1 MRSDKRDMFA
11 ARRRINK
18 ELDGEGVLLSDS
30 MNLERETALYRE
42 ARRYS
47 WRRCNRIYRKDFGD
61 GKKKTNS
68 DWYLKL

>member
-1 MRSDKRDMFA
+1 
-11 ARRRINK
+11 
-18 ELDGEGVLLSDS
+18 

-61 GKKKTNS
+61 GKKKNKFWLVFETIR
-68 DWYLKL
+68 